1 MNNLMILKEYLP
13 VLLPVMIAELVL
25 AITAL
30 VHVLRHPHYKFGN
43 KWIWIPIVL
52 FIQFIGPIVYF
63 MFGRGEE

>member
-1 MNNLMILKEYLP
+1 MDNLMILREYLP

-30 VHVLRHPHYKFGN
+30 VHVLRHPHYRFGN

-63 MFGRGEE
+63 MFGRGED